1 MIISLTRETFFEA
14 PSFVNIWVAR
24 MTCVLPD
31 IVMRTAT
38 RHFNRSVAL
47 EIPDIAAS
55 RPCTLEL
62 GHVRR

>member
-31 IVMRTAT
+31 IVMCIAT

-47 EIPDIAAS
+47 KIPNIAAP
-55 RPCTLEL
+55 RPWTLGL
-62 GHVRR
+62 GM